1 MVKERS
7 ETNGQ
12 NRAKTVL
19 VIGGGEIGQE
29 DACASSEIDVY
40 KRQAQLGA
48 AVTLVEK

>member
-19 VIGGGEIGQE
+19 VIGGGPGGYVAADPQQP
-29 DACASSEIDVY
+29 SW
-40 KRQAQLGA
+40 R
-48 AVTLVEK
+48 AVTLVEKEKLEAPV